1 MLSLHL
7 KMSHGKTIFKKLVRD
22 TTGKFIQDK
31 IINWYYYAPFRL
43 HEIGLIK
50 DVSCWKCR
58 TERWTYVHA
67 LWNRAKVFH
76 F

>member
-31 IINWYYYAPFRL
+31 IIITTLLSDYMKL
-43 HEIGLIK
+43 
-50 DVSCWKCR
+50 V
-58 TERWTYVHA
+58 
-67 LWNRAKVFH
+67 
-76 F
+76 